1 MRMYKNKY
9 ENNAYR
15 NYNNSQINTDENT
28 IQVLKILDI
37 VQVAKFEAKSKN
49 MALQN
54 QIRIVLNEP

>member
-37 VQVAKFEAKSKN
+37 VQVTKFEAKSKN

>member
-1 MRMYKNKY
+1 MYKNKY
-9 ENNAYR
+9 ENNAHR

-37 VQVAKFEAKSKN
+37 VQVTKFEAKSKN

-54 QIRIVLNEP
+54 